1 MKNNE
6 LYESYED
13 HENTDYVNEPDQA
26 SDYEDTNVTYDNNEY
41 IDDYTEQGNYDNL
54 IEEVSY
60 ADLDSIAEE
69 VGYCC
74 GEIDTEYVNSDYHT
88 ENTEKEYSLENDD
101 YIGSEYTVENAD
113 DTDYYTENEEYNDYS
128 IEGTTSIEP
137 DYQIEE
143 YYEEAYSIGDGT
155 RSHLRNT
162 NRTVTFNGNGGT
174 PASQQ
179 RTVQSGRAIGTL
191 PQVSRSG
198 HNFLGWFTAATGGSQ
213 ITTNT
218 IVNGNATVFARWQ
231 VQTVNVTLTVNVSS
245 WNPASGAASGSF
257 TITTN
262 QALSTIQSISNV
274 NWLTVSGTGATRAM
288 SVSANTGTAAR
299 TGTITVR
306 TSNGSIARTISVT
319 QVANTATLMVNVSSW
334 NPASGATSGSFTIT
348 TNQTLS
354 TIQSISNVNWLTV
367 SGTGATRTMSVTAN
381 TGTTAR
387 TGIITVRTSN
397 GSIIRHISATQAGN
411 TATLNVNISSW
422 SPASVAVNASFT
434 ITTNQALSTIVSTSN
449 ANWLIASGTGATR
462 TMSVSANTGTV
473 ARTGTI
479 MVRTSNGSIGKDYKC
494 YSSSRFAK

>member
-13 HENTDYVNEPDQA
+13 HENTDYVNEPDRA

-41 IDDYTEQGNYDNL
+41 IANYIEQGDYDNL
-54 IEEVSY
+54 IEEVPYVDPEDVGYS
-60 ADLDSIAEE
+60 EE

-74 GEIDTEYVNSDYHT
+74 GEIDTENDNSDYRT
-88 ENTEKEYSLENDD
+88 ENTEPEYSLENDE
-101 YIGSEYTVENAD
+101 YIDSEYTVENAD
-113 DTDYYTENEEYNDYS
+113 NTDYYTENEEY
-128 IEGTTSIEP
+128 T
-137 DYQIEE
+137 DYQIEDIIEE

-245 WNPASGAASGSF
+245 WNPASAAVNGSF

-262 QALSTIQSISNV
+262 QTLSTIQSISNV
-274 NWLTVSGTGATRAM
+274 NWLTVSGTGATRTM
-288 SVSANTGTAAR
+288 SVSANTGTSSR

-306 TSNGSIARTISVT
+306 TSNGSIARTISIT
-319 QVANTATLMVNVSSW
+319 QVANTATLMVNISSW